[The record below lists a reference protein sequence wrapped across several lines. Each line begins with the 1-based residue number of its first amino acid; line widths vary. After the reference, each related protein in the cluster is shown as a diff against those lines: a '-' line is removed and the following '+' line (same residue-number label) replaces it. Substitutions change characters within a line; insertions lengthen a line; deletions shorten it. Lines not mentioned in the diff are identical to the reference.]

1 MNKKIIPLLFLLILL
16 VTVTVSYAYLNQPTT
31 EKKPYDDS
39 NNSVDDKAI
48 SNEIDNTLIDENY
61 KVEIGEMV

>member
-1 MNKKIIPLLFLLILL
+1 MNKKIISLLFLLILL
-16 VTVTVSYAYLNQPTT
+16 VTITVSYAYFNQPTT

-39 NNSVDDKAI
+39 NTSIDDTDI
-48 SNEIDNTLIDENY
+48 TNEIDNTLIDENY